1 MGAPITLARDIH
13 ALTAVLHLQILL
25 EKLDSF
31 SFENDQDGARIY
43 KDPIGVCAFI
53 TPWNFPVHQ
62 VMSKVA
68 PALAAGCAMV
78 LKPSEM
84 SPTSTYML
92 AEVMHEA
99 GVPPGVFNLIN
110 GDGPQTGDLLSS
122 HADIDAVSFTGSTRA
137 GIAVAQ
143 AAAKNVTRPSLEL
156 GGKSANITVDDVLF
170 EQNIVASTHAMMMNA
185 GQNCMAPS
193 RLLVPQARVE
203 EAASV
208 AASVASAIRLGATD
222 ATDTQMGPVV
232 SKRQWENIQRLIA
245 KGVEEGAKLAC
256 GGSGLPEGI
265 TRGYY
270 IRPTIF
276 YDVTN
281 DMAIARDE
289 IFGPVLCIIGYSSI
303 DDAIFIANDSQ
314 YGLAAYVHAA
324 DRNLAIEI
332 AKHLRV
338 GSIFINDPP
347 HDLSAPI
354 GGFKMSGYG
363 REWGVYGLEEFLTT
377 RTILGYHA
385 SS

>member
-1 MGAPITLARDIH
+1 MVKDLRSFYINGVWTPPAFPWDREVINPATEEIIATISIAGKSDVGRAVAAARRAFPAFAATPLSERKALLRRILECYQARYEEFAQAISSEMGAPITLARDIH

-99 GVPPGVFNLIN
+99 GVPSGVFNLIN

-156 GGKSANITVDDVLF
+156 GGKSANIIVDDVLF

-265 TRGYY
+265 TRLLHTPNY
-270 IRPTIF
+270 I
-276 YDVTN
+276 
-281 DMAIARDE
+281 
-289 IFGPVLCIIGYSSI
+289 L
-303 DDAIFIANDSQ
+303 
-314 YGLAAYVHAA
+314 
-324 DRNLAIEI
+324 
-332 AKHLRV
+332 
-338 GSIFINDPP
+338 
-347 HDLSAPI
+347 
-354 GGFKMSGYG
+354 
-363 REWGVYGLEEFLTT
+363 
-377 RTILGYHA
+377 
-385 SS
+385 